1 VTERSEKILS
11 ELIAAGKKEKI
22 TVPLHVKA
30 ALHNKLNAVS
40 VKNSNKFK
48 HFIRPVLAFA
58 AVIAVVCSVSFA
70 VVYMNSSEKIE
81 RYLIHESTVAGGR
94 PVTIKLV
101 YNAAD
106 DLRNVKFSLDLDE
119 GISFHSDNPEIKSR
133 KNHEWTGELKKGVN
147 SIPFVVK
154 TDRFGKMK
162 IVAKAVSGKFRHTQE
177 IVLEA
182 RESDTVVS
190 MFVVLTDN

>member
-22 TVPLHVKA
+22 TVPLHIKHS
-30 ALHNKLNAVS
+30 LHNKLNAVA
-40 VKNSNKFK
+40 VKNNNKFSK
-48 HFIRPVLAFA
+48 FIKPLLAVA
-58 AVIAVVCSVSFA
+58 AVAAVVCSVSFA
-70 VVYMNSSEKIE
+70 VFNNSSEKIE

>member
-1 VTERSEKILS
+1 MTERSEKILS
-11 ELIAAGKKEKI
+11 ELITAGKKEKI
-22 TVPLHVKA
+22 TVPLHVKTS
-30 ALHNKLNAVS
+30 LHNKLNAVS
-40 VKNSNKFK
+40 IKNSNKIK
-48 HFIRPVLAFA
+48 HFIRHVLAFA

-70 VVYMNSSEKIE
+70 VVYINSSEKIE

>member
-30 ALHNKLNAVS
+30 ALHNKLNSAS
-40 VKNSNKFK
+40 AKKSNKIRY
-48 HFIRPVLAFA
+48 FIRPVLAVA
-58 AVIAVVCSVSFA
+58 AVFAIICSISFA
-70 VVYMNSSEKIE
+70 VFKNNSGNIE
-81 RYLIHESTVAGGR
+81 RHLIHESTVAGGR